1 MDKITKLKN
10 SLIKYLIPCFAVCG
24 VGIIIM
30 KAVLSY
36 FQKWYIFKFTE
47 AEVIQNTSLREVSI
61 STTSESSLLYNVLFY
76 GEYLLIP
83 MWSVFCLWVT
93 VKLFYCKEI
102 EEPVEVLTKASEQI
116 LGDNLDF
123 KVECSAENELGMLC
137 VSFEEMRKNLYES
150 NYQLWKS
157 LEEKKRLNSAFSHDL
172 RTPITVLKGY
182 TDFINQFSGNLS
194 IEKRAEIMSKMTGQ
208 IERLEHY
215 TEKMSSLHKMEDI
228 IPEIESFSFA
238 KLCEQLIDNGS
249 ILCGDTDFVFSSANI
264 EEDLLYIDIEIV
276 LQVFMNLISNA
287 LRFADIRIEC
297 TTEVADGKLNITVS
311 DDGCGFSDEALRKA
325 WQPFYHEGDAND
337 KEHFGLGLYICRLL
351 CRKTGG
357 DIKLENNKNGGGKVT
372 ASFSVKNL
380 KIRKKI
386 ENYTL

>member
-1 MDKITKLKN
+1 MDKIKKLKN
-10 SLIKYLIPCFAVCG
+10 SLIKYLFPCFAVCG
-24 VGIIIM
+24 VGIIII
-30 KAVLSY
+30 KALLSY
-36 FQKWYIFKFTE
+36 FQKWYIFMLSETN
-47 AEVIQNTSLREVSI
+47 VIENTSAVSI
-61 STTSESSLLYNVLFY
+61 SNGNALLYNVLFFS
-76 GEYLLIP
+76 EYLLIP
-83 MWSVFCLWVT
+83 LWAVLCLWIT
-93 VKLFYCKEI
+93 VKLFYRREI
-102 EEPVEVLTKASEQI
+102 EEPVNVLTKASEQI

-123 KVECSAENELGMLC
+123 KVECNADNELGMLC

-182 TDFINQFSGNLS
+182 ADFINQFNGSLS
-194 IEKRAEIMSKMTGQ
+194 SEKQTEIISKMTGQ

-238 KLCEQLIDNGS
+238 KLCEQIKDNGS
-249 ILCGDTDFVFSSANI
+249 ILSGDKEFAFSSVNS
-264 EEDLLYIDIEIV
+264 EENLLYTDIEIV

-287 LRFADIRIEC
+287 LRFADSKIEC
-297 TTEVADGKLNITVS
+297 TAEVTDGLLNITVS
-311 DDGCGFSDEALRKA
+311 DDGSGFSDEALRKA

-357 DIKLENNKNGGGKVT
+357 DIKFENNKNGGGKVT
-372 ASFSVKNL
+372 ASFSVNKSENQIKN
-380 KIRKKI
+380 
-386 ENYTL
+386 